1 MSVNRE
7 KYLKETPSLEDIKVV
22 LDESGDE
29 VSTKKIHI
37 VITDADTGKMLDEC
51 DSSSAFIC
59 AVDSKKEG
67 EVHNLVFSASSL
79 MDVVFLARSIEN
91 GLDVLKNNH
100 PVLEFVMGL
109 EELLH
114 GKDEVGNDD

>member
-7 KYLKETPSLEDIKVV
+7 KYL
-22 LDESGDE
+22 
-29 VSTKKIHI
+29 
-37 VITDADTGKMLDEC
+37 ITDADTGKMLDEC

-59 AVDSKKEG
+59 AVDSKEEG
-67 EVHNLVFSASSL
+67 NVHNLVFTASSL

-100 PVLEFVMGL
+100 PVLEFAMGL
-109 EELLH
+109 EELLR